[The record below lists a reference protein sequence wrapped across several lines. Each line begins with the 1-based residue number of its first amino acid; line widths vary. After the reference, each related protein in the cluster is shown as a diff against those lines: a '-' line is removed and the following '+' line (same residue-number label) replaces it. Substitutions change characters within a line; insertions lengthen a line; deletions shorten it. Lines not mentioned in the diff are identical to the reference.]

1 MAADYLAMQKE
12 LDDMIKY
19 KADLEDKLRQSE
31 SQMDEM
37 ASKSDNEQVKKF
49 VQLNKKK
56 VIEIFYYYLFFK
68 CLFKKSF
75 IVLIF
80 TIAVSWVGINLII
93 IYHSFSIVLKKKI
106 FLFFLVKQKLIL
118 GENAPQN
125 KTQVLLIFVKII

>member
-56 VIEIFYYYLFFK
+56 VIEIFYYYLFFE
-68 CLFKKSF
+68 CLFKKVSLCSYLLLQSAEWVSILLSF
-75 IVLIF
+75 ITVSVLY
-80 TIAVSWVGINLII
+80 W
-93 IYHSFSIVLKKKI
+93 KKK
-106 FLFFLVKQKLIL
+106 FFFFWLSK
-118 GENAPQN
+118 N
-125 KTQVLLIFVKII
+125 

>member
-75 IVLIF
+75 IVLLF
-80 TIAVSWVGINLII
+80 TIAVS
-93 IYHSFSIVLKKKI
+93 
-106 FLFFLVKQKLIL
+106 
-118 GENAPQN
+118 
-125 KTQVLLIFVKII
+125 

>member
-19 KADLEDKLRQSE
+19 KTDLEDKLRQSE

-56 VIEIFYYYLFFK
+56 VI
-68 CLFKKSF
+68 
-75 IVLIF
+75 
-80 TIAVSWVGINLII
+80 
-93 IYHSFSIVLKKKI
+93 
-106 FLFFLVKQKLIL
+106 
-118 GENAPQN
+118 
-125 KTQVLLIFVKII
+125 

>member
-68 CLFKKSF
+68 CLFKKRF

-80 TIAVSWVGINLII
+80 TIAVS
-93 IYHSFSIVLKKKI
+93 
-106 FLFFLVKQKLIL
+106 
-118 GENAPQN
+118 
-125 KTQVLLIFVKII
+125 

>member
-56 VIEIFYYYLFFK
+56 VIEIFYYFLFLNVF
-68 CLFKKSF
+68 
-75 IVLIF
+75 
-80 TIAVSWVGINLII
+80 
-93 IYHSFSIVLKKKI
+93 LKKFHCAHI
-106 FLFFLVKQKLIL
+106 YYCSQLSGYQSYYHLSQFQY
-118 GENAPQN
+118 
-125 KTQVLLIFVKII
+125 